1 MSKLS
6 IVACWHTSE
15 YGYGYGKVER
25 LTRHI
30 LGHFGDGGVTEA
42 SARIVAT
49 VSAEASSPVQPHSVC
64 SGELCCATTVD
75 NSGVYVCYL
84 KGLVSVYF
92 RCPSRTV
99 GFSGT
104 RLSLCIYNQPT
115 KLSDAQALPTSWLG
129 GSTRGLQPG
138 GHCTRRLSICYPYSR
153 HPLQAQAP
161 LNLSVMACHSLE
173 RIQADPLCL
182 SENLIS

>member
-92 RCPSRTV
+92 RYPSPPLDNIRVMVIVWRLRGNIIRT
-99 GFSGT
+99 
-104 RLSLCIYNQPT
+104 
-115 KLSDAQALPTSWLG
+115 A
-129 GSTRGLQPG
+129 
-138 GHCTRRLSICYPYSR
+138 
-153 HPLQAQAP
+153 
-161 LNLSVMACHSLE
+161 ACWVV
-173 RIQADPLCL
+173 
-182 SENLIS
+182 